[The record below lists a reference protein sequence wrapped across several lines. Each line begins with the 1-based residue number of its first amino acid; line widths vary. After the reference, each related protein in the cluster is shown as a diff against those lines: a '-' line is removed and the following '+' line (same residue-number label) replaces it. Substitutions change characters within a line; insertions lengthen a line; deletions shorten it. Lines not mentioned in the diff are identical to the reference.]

1 MYVVNLFHS
10 RVRVCDHFVSLFPTR
25 HTPDVNQRIT
35 QPRIQLD
42 PPSDEDALQNEGI
55 EMKRIVTSIALVV
68 GLGAGAAFAQGSALT
83 SLDLNT
89 LTADQLKSLGTILSG
104 LPRQ

>member
-1 MYVVNLFHS
+1 
-10 RVRVCDHFVSLFPTR
+10 
-25 HTPDVNQRIT
+25 
-35 QPRIQLD
+35 
-42 PPSDEDALQNEGI
+42 
-55 EMKRIVTSIALVV
+55 MKRIATSLALVV

-89 LTADQLKSLGTILSG
+89 LSAEQLKSLGSVLSG